1 MIHSI
6 LMIGQ
11 SNMAG
16 RGKYDEVPLIKNDR
30 IKMMRNGRWQPLF
43 RPVNPD
49 RAWAGASLA
58 ESFADEYSK
67 AHPDVEVG
75 LIPCADGGT
84 GINMWSRGGVLFD
97 HAVFM
102 AKLAQRSSHIVAVIW
117 HQGEADCKDEK
128 HPLYAARLSQFITDF
143 RRESGL
149 SDVPFIMGELGYFLS
164 RREDSG
170 LRNYPYVNE
179 AMRRVLPEH
188 ERIALASAEG
198 LESNIDN
205 LHFRTEALYEF
216 GRRYYR
222 AFAELETAVDTT
234 AEKES
239 VAEQSEMERL

>member
-30 IKMMRNGRWQPLF
+30 IKVLRNGRWQPLF

-49 RAWAGASLA
+49 RSWAGASLA

-67 AHPDVEVG
+67 AHPDVDVG

-84 GINMWSRGGVLFD
+84 SIEMWRRGGVLFD

-117 HQGEADCKDEK
+117 HQGEADCKDHK
-128 HPLYAARLSQFITDF
+128 YPVYAEPLSQFIADF

-149 SDVPFIMGELGYFLS
+149 ENVPFIMGELGYFLS
-164 RREDSG
+164 RRDDAG
-170 LRNYPYVNE
+170 LVNYPHVNA
-179 AMRRVLPEH
+179 AMKKVVGEH
-188 ERIALASAEG
+188 GGVGLATAEG

-205 LHFRTEALYEF
+205 LHFCTESLYEL

-222 AFAELETAVDTT
+222 AFTALEGEIDTT
-234 AEKES
+234 AAKES